1 MSITIKTFAK
11 ELGVTETDLVAKFA
25 LCGIEKKIGESLSL
39 NDQDALKKFLA
50 GSDARPTKKLS
61 LGKKKTP
68 DEDSTT
74 TKIADKSS
82 STISIASG
90 KVKVE
95 IKQRKVLVKNNM
107 QTEEVEPEE
116 VHVPIVEEIN
126 TIVETD
132 NEMSAKPF
140 SNKIERPVEEVVIEV
155 LKEDVKED
163 ETKPKSAKVKTEL
176 ENEDDKK
183 GKVPQ
188 GKVVKKSHKMKIL
201 GVTDPTFEPV
211 SLSDKFEDIDK
222 LVATD
227 DLTVNVTPK
236 KFEKHRPLKVPKVQ
250 EFQKPV
256 TKAELDL
263 EIPELISVSDLAHK
277 MSIKASEIIKQLMKM
292 GVMATINQSLDQD
305 TAILVVE
312 ELGHK
317 ARASNASDP
326 ETFLDEVIKQ
336 DSADMIT
343 RAPIVTV
350 MGHVDHGKTSLL
362 DYIRKDKVATGEAGG
377 ITQHIGAYH
386 VNTGHGI
393 VTFLDTPGHQAF
405 TQLRAR
411 GAKLTDIVVLV
422 VAADDGVMPQ
432 TIEAIH
438 HAKSAGVPIVVAVNK
453 MDKPDANPDKVKQ
466 ELGQYEVNPE
476 DWGGDVICVPVSA
489 KTGMGI
495 DQLLDSILLQAE
507 VLELRA
513 SVNAPAKAVVIESR
527 LDKGRGSVV
536 TVLVQNGTLKKGDM
550 VLAGTTYGKV
560 RAMINEQGRQVD
572 TAGPSIPVELLGLS
586 DVPLAG
592 DDMIAVSDERK
603 AREIAAFRSDKIRQ
617 AKLAKQQAA
626 KLEDLFSAGTSGEIK
641 HLPIIIKSDVQG
653 SFEAITGSLNQ
664 LSNDEVKVQIVHA
677 AVGGINESDI
687 NLAIAGNAILV
698 GFNTRADSN
707 AKKLAESSGVEIRYY
722 NIIYELID
730 DVKAAMSGML
740 SPEKRE
746 VITGNVSIRQLF
758 SVGKTVIAGCMVTD
772 GLIKR
777 SSKIRVIRDSMVV
790 HSGEL
795 SSLKR
800 FKDDAKEVKSGYE
813 CGLSINDYND
823 LKEGDS
829 IEAYEITEVKRT
841 L

>member
-1 MSITIKTFAK
+1 MSITEFAK
-11 ELGVTETDLVAKFA
+11 EFGITEIDLLSKFA
-25 LCGIEKKIGESLSL
+25 LCGIIKNATDDVSVG
-39 NDQDALKKFLA
+39 DQEALKNFLA
-50 GSDARPTKKLS
+50 GNDAKPTKKLS
-61 LGKKKTP
+61 LGKKKITS
-68 DEDSTT
+68 EDNLQVKKAEGESV
-74 TKIADKSS
+74 AKSLS
-82 STISIASG
+82 SG

-95 IKQRKVLVKNNM
+95 IKQKKILVRNADKRDGNVPSNVAIKP
-107 QTEEVEPEE
+107 TELA
-116 VHVPIVEEIN
+116 N
-126 TIVETD
+126 DKLD
-132 NEMSAKPF
+132 NEPVIDPSTTTKMF
-140 SNKIERPVEEVVIEV
+140 SNKIDQLEVIIDEVPVEN
-155 LKEDVKED
+155 KHPSKSVKSK
-163 ETKPKSAKVKTEL
+163 TKDEL
-176 ENEDDKK
+176 EELDEKK
-183 GKVPQ
+183 GKLPL
-188 GKVVKKSHKMKIL
+188 GKVVKKANKMKII
-201 GVTDPTFEPV
+201 GQVDPTFEPV
-211 SLSDKFEDIDK
+211 SLIDNFEDIEK

-227 DLTVNVTPK
+227 DVDTINMQK
-236 KFEKHRPLKVPKVQ
+236 KVDRARPIKMPKVQ

-256 TKAELDL
+256 SKVELNL
-263 EIPELISVSDLAHK
+263 EIPELITVSDLAHK
-277 MSIKASEIIKQLMKM
+277 MSIKSSEVIKQLMKM

-317 ARASNASDP
+317 ASASKDSDH
-326 ETFLDEVIKQ
+326 EVFLDEMVK
-336 DSADMIT
+336 SAEKDLMS

-362 DYIRKDKVATGEAGG
+362 DYIRKAKVAVGEAGG

-386 VNTGHGI
+386 VDTGHGI
-393 VTFLDTPGHQAF
+393 ITFLDTPGHEAF

-411 GAKLTDIVVLV
+411 GAKLTDIVILV

-453 MDKPDANPDKVKQ
+453 MDKPDAAPDRVKQ
-466 ELGQYEVNPE
+466 ELGQHEVNPE

-495 DQLLDSILLQAE
+495 DQLLDAVLLQAE
-507 VLELRA
+507 VLELKA
-513 SVNAPAKAVVIESR
+513 AVNTPAKAVVIESR

-536 TVLVQNGTLKKGDM
+536 SVLVQSGTLKKGDM
-550 VLAGTTYGKV
+550 VLAGTTYGRV
-560 RAMINEQGRQVD
+560 RALINEQGRHVES
-572 TAGPSIPVELLGLS
+572 AGPSIPVELLGLS
-586 DVPLAG
+586 DVPAAG

-603 AREIAAFRSDKIRQ
+603 AREIAAFRADKQRQ
-617 AKLAKQQAA
+617 VKLAKQQAA
-626 KLEDLFSAGTSGEIK
+626 KLENLFAAAEAGSIR

-653 SFEAITGSLNQ
+653 SFEAITGSLQ
-664 LSNDEVKVQIVHA
+664 QISTDEVKVQIIHA

-687 NLAIAGNAILV
+687 NLAIASNAVVI
-698 GFNTRADSN
+698 GFNARADAN
-707 AKKLAESSGVEIRYY
+707 AKKLAEANGIEIRYY
-722 NIIYELID
+722 NIIYEVID
-730 DVKAAMSGML
+730 DIKSALSGML

-777 SSKIRVIRDSMVV
+777 SSKIRIVRDNMVI

-813 CGLSINDYND
+813 CGLSVADYND
-823 LKEGDS
+823 LKEGDT
-829 IEAYEITEVKRT
+829 IEAYEITEIKRT

>member
-1 MSITIKTFAK
+1 MSITIKTFAR

-25 LCGIEKKIGESLSL
+25 LCGIEKNVEDSLSVK
-39 NDQDALKKFLA
+39 DQDALKKFLA
-50 GSDARPTKKLS
+50 NLESRPTKKLS
-61 LGKKKTP
+61 LGKKKP
-68 DEDSTT
+68 ASDDAVAVEKPSV
-74 TKIADKSS
+74 TKSV
-82 STISIASG
+82 ASG
-90 KVKVE
+90 KIKVE
-95 IKQRKVLVKNNM
+95 IKQKKILVKNHIHADEKVL
-107 QTEEVEPEE
+107 EEVKAPVIAEPITN
-116 VHVPIVEEIN
+116 VEIN
-126 TIVETD
+126 NDVDE
-132 NEMSAKPF
+132 KPF
-140 SNKIERPVEEVVIEV
+140 SNKIEQQALENTVVEEI
-155 LKEDVKED
+155 KENDVRSQK
-163 ETKPKSAKVKTEL
+163 TKAKTSIEL
-176 ENEDDKK
+176 ELEDDKK
-183 GKVPQ
+183 GKTPL
-188 GKVVKKSHKMKIL
+188 GKVVKKAHKMKIL

-211 SLSDKFEDIDK
+211 SLSDNFEDIEK
-222 LVATD
+222 LVSTD
-227 DLTVNVTPK
+227 ELANTTAPK
-236 KFEKHRPLKVPKVQ
+236 KPEKHRPLKVPKVQ

-277 MSIKASEIIKQLMKM
+277 MSIKASEVIKQLMKM

-317 ARASNASDP
+317 AHASNASDP
-326 ETFLDEVIKQ
+326 ETFLDEVVKQ
-336 DSADMIT
+336 DTTDMVP

-466 ELGQYEVNPE
+466 ELGQHEVNPE

-513 SVNAPAKAVVIESR
+513 AVNAPAKAVVIESR

-560 RAMINEQGRQVD
+560 RAMINEQGRQVE

-586 DVPLAG
+586 DVPAAG

-626 KLEDLFSAGTSGEIK
+626 KLEDLFSAGASGEIK

-687 NLAIAGNAILV
+687 NLAIAGNAIVV

-740 SPEKRE
+740 SPEQRE
-746 VITGNVSIRQLF
+746 IITGNVSIRQLF

-813 CGLSINDYND
+813 CGLSVNDYND